1 MPKSASISD
10 TSPNG
15 TEIEKAA
22 LRQRI
27 EVRRREAHDA
37 LAATAGDAI
46 RGRFLEN
53 VAVPDASVI
62 AAYWPFRSE
71 IDPRPL
77 MHALHARG
85 HRIVLPVVLRKAA
98 PLSFRLWGPGAHL
111 VKAGLGG
118 LVPDV
123 GAPVLAPDMLLV
135 PMLAFDDAG
144 YRLGY
149 GGGFYDRTL
158 EKLRSAGTVR
168 AIGVAYDAQRV
179 DAVPREATDQRLDA
193 MLTEAG
199 FTEFGKA

>member
-1 MPKSASISD
+1 MPETASTSE

-15 TEIEKAA
+15 IESVKAA

-27 EVRRREAHDA
+27 ELRRQEAHA
-37 LAATAGDAI
+37 VLGVSAGDAI
-46 RGRFLEN
+46 RNLFFESAGLPE
-53 VAVPDASVI
+53 ASVV
-62 AAYWPFRSE
+62 AAYWPFRTE

-85 HRIVLPVVLRKAA
+85 HRIVLPVVARKAA
-98 PLSFRLWGPGAHL
+98 PLSFRLWGPGAPL

-118 LVPDV
+118 LVPDI
-123 GAPVLAPDMLLV
+123 GAPELDPTMLLV

-158 EKLRSAGTVR
+158 EKLRAGGPVR
-168 AIGVAYDAQRV
+168 AIGIAYEAQRV

-193 MLTEAG
+193 LLTEAG